1 MRIPLRRKAAIA
13 SSRVSAIPPLGPS
26 DHPQPICVQSHFSRR
41 RRYDRRAMRG
51 HEYLRHDD
59 KAAAPAGAPETPPMP
74 GGSGAKSPD
83 VRAPERLYFTERG
96 RVTLNHRKK
105 MRYVPYSRRN
115 SIPSVWLRDELR
127 LGSRQVAARSNAP
140 GNAKKA
146 PPHWGGWG
154 GGTAGQ
160 KSNGSS

>member
-1 MRIPLRRKAAIA
+1 
-13 SSRVSAIPPLGPS
+13 
-26 DHPQPICVQSHFSRR
+26 
-41 RRYDRRAMRG
+41 MRG

-146 PPHWGGWG
+146 RWGGERRG
-154 GGTAGQ
+154 RNPMAAADVFFSAAMTITPILQIGCTSFGAQ
-160 KSNGSS
+160 RKSR